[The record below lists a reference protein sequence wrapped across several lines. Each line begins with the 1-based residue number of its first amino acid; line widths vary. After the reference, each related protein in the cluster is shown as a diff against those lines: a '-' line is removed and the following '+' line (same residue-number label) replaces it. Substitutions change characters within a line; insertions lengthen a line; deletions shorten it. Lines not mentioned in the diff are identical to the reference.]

1 MIEQVNANLVTEIE
15 KFGKWN
21 WNGCFHCGNC
31 TATCPLTEQD
41 VLFPRK
47 GYNDLQLGLKYSLDS
62 SIEPWLCYYCGD
74 CSTKCPRDANPA
86 ETMMILRRYL
96 TSVYDWTGISK
107 KFYTQHWWEYIAIGL
122 IFIIVVLLLGVI
134 NPKGIVTDLTADGGV
149 KINEMFPVDWIHL
162 GDTIMALS
170 IAFLLVSNIFRMW
183 YLIILQ
189 DKSIKIPL
197 KAYIFG
203 LKDLGIHFATQ
214 KRFNKCDDKKYW
226 GFHWLLMTGYSA
238 MLVMI
243 IFFLHWFQTEDIH
256 AWYHPQRLF
265 GYYATFGLFLGL
277 GYFFYGRIKKE
288 KQIFKHSHISDWLF
302 IILLFLSTFTGIL
315 LHIFRITGLPVETYY
330 TYIIHMAILVPM
342 LVIEVPFSKWSH
354 LAYRPFTV
362 YFSLLKKSALIKKN
376 ANN

>member
-1 MIEQVNANLVTEIE
+1 M
-15 KFGKWN
+15 
-21 WNGCFHCGNC
+21 
-31 TATCPLTEQD
+31 
-41 VLFPRK
+41 LFR
-47 GYNDLQLGLKYSLDS
+47 S
-62 SIEPWLCYYCGD
+62 
-74 CSTKCPRDANPA
+74 
-86 ETMMILRRYL
+86 
-96 TSVYDWTGISK
+96 
-107 KFYTQHWWEYIAIGL
+107 GL